1 MNIFIKALLQCW
13 VVKDTEVTDHMVE
26 AVEYFARLT
35 TSLYEEGANVVLSK
49 LAVSECQH
57 ISRAAINLLISKA
70 HSSRFE
76 LHPLFEYFIMNKS
89 SRSILSYN

>member
-1 MNIFIKALLQCW
+1 MDCSRRGESIYYLSRDWAIQTEFKDFGSLSLKCNCKNSFIKALLQCW

-49 LAVSECQH
+49 LAVS
-57 ISRAAINLLISKA
+57 
-70 HSSRFE
+70 
-76 LHPLFEYFIMNKS
+76 
-89 SRSILSYN
+89 